1 MRMKSIIT
9 LLVAMVFTLGMVSLT
24 FAADVKEAKGTVA
37 KVAGMT
43 LTIKDAAGKE
53 VTVKASNAK
62 DVKVGDMVTVKDGK
76 ATKEAASAPAAKKS
90 SSGGY

>member
-1 MRMKSIIT
+1 MKMKSIIT

-24 FAADVKEAKGTVA
+24 FGADVKEAKGTVT

-53 VTVKASNAK
+53 VTAKVSNAK

-76 ATKEAASAPAAKKS
+76 AAKAEAPAPAKKKT
-90 SSGGY
+90 SGY

>member
-1 MRMKSIIT
+1 MKMKSIIT

-24 FAADVKEAKGTVA
+24 FAADVKEAKGTVT

-43 LTIKDAAGKE
+43 VTIKDAAGKE
-53 VTVKASNAK
+53 VNVKVSNAK

-76 ATKEAASAPAAKKS
+76 ATKEEAPAKKKS

>member
-1 MRMKSIIT
+1 MKSMIT

-24 FAADVKEAKGTVA
+24 FAANAKEAQGTVT

-43 LTIKDAAGKE
+43 LTVKDAAGKE
-53 VTVKASNAK
+53 VTVKVSNAK
-62 DVKVGDMVTVKDGK
+62 DIKVGDMVTVKDGK
-76 ATKEAASAPAAKKS
+76 ATKKEAAPAPAAKKS

>member
-1 MRMKSIIT
+1 MKMKSIIT
-9 LLVAMVFTLGMVSLT
+9 LLVAMVFTLGMVSFT
-24 FAADVKEAKGTVA
+24 FAADVKEAKGTVT

-53 VTVKASNAK
+53 VTAKVSNAK

-76 ATKEAASAPAAKKS
+76 AAKAAAAPAKKKT
-90 SSGGY
+90 SGY

>member
-24 FAADVKEAKGTVA
+24 FAAEVKGTVTKVSGMTVTVKEAT
-37 KVAGMT
+37 
-43 LTIKDAAGKE
+43 GKE
-53 VTVKASNAK
+53 VSVKVSNVK

-76 ATKEAASAPAAKKS
+76 ATKEAAPAAAPAKKS

>member
-1 MRMKSIIT
+1 MKSIIT

-24 FAADVKEAKGTVA
+24 FAADVKEAKGTVT
-37 KVAGMT
+37 KVAGTT
-43 LTIKDAAGKE
+43 LTIKDATGKE
-53 VTVKASNAK
+53 ETVKVSNAK

-76 ATKEAASAPAAKKS
+76 ATKEAAPAKKKS